1 MKVETRDC
9 PEWESGRPE
18 RLSSVG
24 TYRVKVRQS
33 GVVVGTFR
41 WKRNRD
47 RPEWESGR
55 PERPE
60 FSLHPDSSWGL
71 DGLTI
76 IIYG

>member
-1 MKVETRDC
+1 MKVGTRDR
-9 PEWESGRPE
+9 PEVESGRPE

-24 TYRVKVRQS
+24 TYRVKIRQS

-55 PERPE
+55 PEHMGNPE
-60 FSLHPDSSWGL
+60 GGH
-71 DGLTI
+71 
-76 IIYG
+76 

>member
-1 MKVETRDC
+1 MKVGTRDR
-9 PEWESGRPE
+9 PELESGRPE

-24 TYRVKVRQS
+24 MYRLKVRQS

-60 FSLHPDSSWGL
+60 FSLHPNSSWGL